1 MDMNRFRLRTML
13 DDLAAVGDLDAH
25 SGATPLS
32 HVARLLQDSDKAVL
46 FEQGG
51 AEGQALV
58 GNVMSS
64 RRRLAQAQCKAVPSL
79 MSCRDKGG
87 RGLSMP
93 TGICLPEI
101 LFQSREDYSD
111 LILPKH
117 RPLEG

>member
-13 DDLAAVGDLDAH
+13 DALAAVGDLDAH

-32 HVARLLQDSDKAVL
+32 HVARLLQDSDKAVF

-64 RRRLAQAQCKAVPSL
+64 RRRLARCCCSLRRPRSNSNSSAADKEPPLPSTL
-79 MSCRDKGG
+79 MTKHS
-87 RGLSMP
+87 LHFMP
-93 TGICLPEI
+93 QNFP
-101 LFQSREDYSD
+101 D
-111 LILPKH
+111 LA
-117 RPLEG
+117 LEF